1 MCAAAAAGRV
11 PRRGVRSSGSGA
23 CGAAVAAAGR
33 AARVRDEPR
42 AGAACVR
49 AGVCVLGAAGSRL
62 GLGVFCFFLFINV
75 FSFRDN
81 APTPKRRAR
90 TPK

>member
-1 MCAAAAAGRV
+1 VCAAAAAGRV

-23 CGAAVAAAGR
+23 CGAAVAAAGW

-49 AGVCVLGAAGSRL
+49 AGVWRSWGRACACWGRRAAG
-62 GLGVFCFFLFINV
+62 
-75 FSFRDN
+75 
-81 APTPKRRAR
+81 
-90 TPK
+90 

>member
-1 MCAAAAAGRV
+1 MVAEVLRRRCSGACGAAAAGRV
-11 PRRGVRSSGSGA
+11 PRLGVRSNGSGA

-62 GLGVFCFFLFINV
+62 GLGVFCFFFIH
-75 FSFRDN
+75 
-81 APTPKRRAR
+81 
-90 TPK
+90 